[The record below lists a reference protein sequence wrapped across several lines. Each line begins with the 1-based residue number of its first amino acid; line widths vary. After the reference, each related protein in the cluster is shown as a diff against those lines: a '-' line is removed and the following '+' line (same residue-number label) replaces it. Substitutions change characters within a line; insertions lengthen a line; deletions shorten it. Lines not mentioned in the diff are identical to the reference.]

1 MDAKP
6 AIDEYLNSLTARVKQ
21 KLGENVIGIYLTGS
35 LAYDDFSARSD
46 IDVLAVSRVAV
57 PRRLK
62 DELARELSNDSLRC
76 PAAGLDFILA
86 SLDCASSVP
95 DSPTFEFSISTG
107 EKWETEVEYGGVYE
121 ELLLEF
127 AICRE
132 FGQVLYGPAPGEV
145 FAVVHHE
152 RLGEVLRNVIEW
164 HRRHLFHPFHDPLGH
179 YAVLNACR
187 AWRFAEENVLSSKT
201 GGGEWVL
208 ARRPAEKVVRDALD
222 IRLGR
227 NSGKLDRLSVEQ
239 FLDVAERGL
248 AG

>member
-1 MDAKP
+1 MNVKP
-6 AIDEYLNSLTARVKQ
+6 VNDYLISLTVRLKQ
-21 KLGENVIGIYLTGS
+21 ILAENLIGIYVSGS
-35 LAYDDFSARSD
+35 IAYDDFTPRSD
-46 IDVLAVSRVAV
+46 IDVLTVSAET
-57 PRRLK
+57 LSHGIK
-62 DELARELSNDSLRC
+62 AKLARELSNDNLRC
-76 PAAGLDFILA
+76 PAAGLDLILVNCA
-86 SLDCASSVP
+86 CASSVP
-95 DSPTFEFSISTG
+95 ETPTFEFSISTG

-127 AICRE
+127 AICSE
-132 FGQVLYGPAPGEV
+132 FGQALYGPAPREV
-145 FAVVHHE
+145 FAVVPPA
-152 RLGEVLRNVIEW
+152 RLEAILRNVIEW
-164 HRRHLFHPFHDPLGH
+164 HRKFLFHPFHDPLGH

-208 ARRPAEKVVRDALD
+208 ARSPGQKVVGDALD

-227 NSGKLDRLSVEQ
+227 YSGKLDKLAVEQ